1 MFLSL
6 RKHVRHW
13 SNPLGR
19 YFFQSERDDRT
30 TPVWRAPEGTITA
43 PVDGGGAWPGNT
55 QTQAPPDWRP
65 PRGLRGMAAVPVGS
79 GRTGRTTRRRIQPH
93 TATRRHRCEGRRRDR
108 RARLRCP
115 WAVAGPGRAS
125 RRRAE
130 PKARGA
136 DGSRAGRRPRAHK
149 AARPSRTA
157 RPAPRTPAEP
167 QATTRGATSS
177 TARTRAE
184 GNPYSP
190 RNALIAGI
198 SRTACTRPAR

>member
-65 PRGLRGMAAVPVGS
+65 PRGLRGMAAVPVGVKS
-79 GRTGRTTRRRIQPH
+79 CG
-93 TATRRHRCEGRRRDR
+93 
-108 RARLRCP
+108 
-115 WAVAGPGRAS
+115 VV
-125 RRRAE
+125 
-130 PKARGA
+130 
-136 DGSRAGRRPRAHK
+136 
-149 AARPSRTA
+149 
-157 RPAPRTPAEP
+157 
-167 QATTRGATSS
+167 
-177 TARTRAE
+177 
-184 GNPYSP
+184 
-190 RNALIAGI
+190 
-198 SRTACTRPAR
+198 

>member
-93 TATRRHRCEGRRRDR
+93 TATRRHRCGGRRRAVR
-108 RARLRCP
+108 GQAAVPEGGGRAR
-115 WAVAGPGRAS
+115 AGFETT
-125 RRRAE
+125 RRAE
-130 PKARGA
+130 
-136 DGSRAGRRPRAHK
+136 GSRRGRLAGGP
-149 AARPSRTA
+149 PPTGTQSS
-157 RPAPRTPAEP
+157 PAQQDSTPGA
-167 QATTRGATSS
+167 QNTSGATS
-177 TARTRAE
+177 
-184 GNPYSP
+184 N
-190 RNALIAGI
+190 N
-198 SRTACTRPAR
+198 SRRYKQHR

>member
-19 YFFQSERDDRT
+19 CFFQTERDDRT
-30 TPVWRAPEGTITA
+30 TLVWRAPEGTITA

-65 PRGLRGMAAVPVGS
+65 PRGLRGLAAVPVGS
-79 GRTGRTTRRRIQPH
+79 GRTGRTTRRRTRPH
-93 TATRRHRCEGRRRDR
+93 ISHAGPTGVEGAGGTCRGAGGRRRGL
-108 RARLRCP
+108 AGLRGDAP
-115 WAVAGPGRAS
+115 S
-125 RRRAE
+125 E
-130 PKARGA
+130 ARGA
-136 DGSRAGRRPRAHK
+136 DGSRAGRRPPAHTAAGPSGARNTSSAAS
-149 AARPSRTA
+149 AARTC
-157 RPAPRTPAEP
+157 AE
-167 QATTRGATSS
+167 R
-177 TARTRAE
+177 
-184 GNPYSP
+184 NPYRP